1 MTLYE
6 LVTQE
11 ITARQAGQLYGL
23 RFSRNGR
30 AFCPWHDDGKH
41 PALGFYDGDRKCHCF
56 VCGNGGN
63 SIGLT
68 AQILGISYHDAAVQL
83 QKDFNLD
90 EPDEYRRKPHTDQKP
105 KRTVYDEKKELDKRW
120 IHLCEV
126 SHEAYDRLKKYTPR
140 SSEQDYDKFTMLL
153 GAKCDADHELDYMWE
168 VTYPEYERT

>member
-1 MTLYE
+1 MTLHE
-6 LVTQE
+6 LVADE

-41 PALGFYDGDRKCHCF
+41 PALGFYDNDRKCHCF

-68 AQILGISYHDAAVQL
+68 AQILGISYHEAALQL

-90 EPDEYRRKPHTDQKP
+90 EPDGYRRKPHTDQKP
-105 KRTVYDEKKELDKRW
+105 KRTVYDERNETDKRW
-120 IHLCEV
+120 RYLCELL
-126 SHEAYDRLKKYTPR
+126 HEADLRLKQYTPK
-140 SSEQDYDKFTMLL
+140 SSENDYDKFVTLL
-153 GAKCDADHELDYMWE
+153 GARCKINDELDYLWE
-168 VTYPEYERT
+168 VVYPSYERT